1 MTKLSFITILGL
13 TASGL
18 IALSSGAQ
26 AEVIDLTGTNNS
38 GRINRAEF
46 DWTPEQPTGTGLI
59 QPFLRVQ
66 ANPAEQ
72 GYNTSG
78 GTVFDDKGELGL
90 TTFKSQ
96 I

>member
-26 AEVIDLTGTNNS
+26 ADVIDLTGTNNS
-38 GRINRAEF
+38 GRINWAEF
-46 DWTPEQPTGTGLI
+46 DWTPEQPTGTGLS

-66 ANPAEQ
+66 ASPAEQ
-72 GYNTSG
+72 GYNT
-78 GTVFDDKGELGL
+78 F
-90 TTFKSQ
+90 
-96 I
+96 